1 MYVHLLVCSP
11 LSVYRPSASRNL
23 GLDGSWRSHRVG
35 QRAICNWRITT
46 NAHFTRSQECKV
58 ASPTVVS
65 AEEHYTRDCIKKE
78 FHKKGLN
85 CVVQVRGRNHSC
97 REPGEY
103 TLLDSEASPPSFFD
117 LLRPGMSPI
126 GGGGGGRGI
135 DPPTPPPSFLLGAA
149 GITAADA
156 ATFSTL
162 SHFLS
167 FPEKC
172 VEVRCSSVIQRRKE
186 TYAERPWCWIA
197 ELCRIKLVR
206 HLCRL

>member
-1 MYVHLLVCSP
+1 MSIDP
-11 LSVYRPSASRNL
+11 LRAETLGLIGAGGPTGSGREPSAIGESLLMHILHEVKRARSRARQSL
-23 GLDGSWRSHRVG
+23 VQRS
-35 QRAICNWRITT
+35 ITPGIASRK
-46 NAHFTRSQECKV
+46 NFT
-58 ASPTVVS
+58 
-65 AEEHYTRDCIKKE
+65 
-78 FHKKGLN
+78 KKGLN

-103 TLLDSEASPPSFFD
+103 TLLDSEASPSFFD

-135 DPPTPPPSFLLGAA
+135 VPPTPPPPPSFLLGAA

-172 VEVRCSSVIQRRKE
+172 VEVRCSSVYTTEEENR
-186 TYAERPWCWIA
+186 
-197 ELCRIKLVR
+197 
-206 HLCRL
+206 